1 LGGTSTGRK
10 LMMKPIIPI
19 ILESLAALPRMAVV
33 RLIIFKDLNYIV
45 VLSRFCSM
53 VVDFHVLIFVFFTSD
68 IFLSWF
74 RGGCNFDLYHLIWWV
89 VSVRAARPRFDP

>member
-1 LGGTSTGRK
+1 MNAHKVCLS
-10 LMMKPIIPI
+10 LSL
-19 ILESLAALPRMAVV
+19 LESLAALPRMAVV

-68 IFLSWF
+68 IFLSSPL
-74 RGGCNFDLYHLIWWV
+74 GM
-89 VSVRAARPRFDP
+89 

>member
-1 LGGTSTGRK
+1 
-10 LMMKPIIPI
+10 
-19 ILESLAALPRMAVV
+19 VV

-68 IFLSWF
+68 IFLSSPL
-74 RGGCNFDLYHLIWWV
+74 GM
-89 VSVRAARPRFDP
+89 